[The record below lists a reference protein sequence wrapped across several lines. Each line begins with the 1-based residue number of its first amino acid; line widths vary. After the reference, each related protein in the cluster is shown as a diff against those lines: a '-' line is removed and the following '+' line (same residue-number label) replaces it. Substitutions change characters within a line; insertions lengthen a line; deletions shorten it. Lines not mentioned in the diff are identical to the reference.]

1 MMELFFFAFVLLIAK
16 NIYSFAKQQ
25 GSFVLH
31 NLYKG
36 VIRYFANW
44 VAPFC
49 YAKGMHLYI
58 FTDVNFCLLPT
69 CNANRLLLGRIC

>member
-1 MMELFFFAFVLLIAK
+1 MMELFFFAFVLLISK

-36 VIRYFANW
+36 VIRYFAN
-44 VAPFC
+44 
-49 YAKGMHLYI
+49 
-58 FTDVNFCLLPT
+58 
-69 CNANRLLLGRIC
+69 